1 MSDFTIG
8 DYDKTIEGEAAPR
21 VDSLEQQ
28 DLQPDSPP
36 TVLNQAT
43 TVNGETKAEGGTEL
57 QQLDESFRIPKETI
71 DILKDQVFGFDTFFV
86 TSQEPYQGGV
96 LFKGNLRG
104 QAAKSYDKIANR
116 LKNKFGNEYKV
127 FLLTNPEDDKPVAV
141 VVPSKTMQSESTPVP
156 EWFAAGAFGLVA
168 KDVGIE
174 LGFHTLFQFIAKLL
188 LGDALKEGSPISI
201 NPLVIWAWPGL
212 LINAINSIPAGELD
226 GGRIF
231 FAIWGRKIASRIT
244 GASVVLLGLSL
255 LFNDIS
261 FYWVVLIFFL
271 QRGPIAPIS
280 E

>member
-1 MSDFTIG
+1 MNPKPFHQISIEQNDAHEAS
-8 DYDKTIEGEAAPR
+8 EGEAALR

-43 TVNGETKAEGGTEL
+43 TVNGETKAEGGTGILYLYILHLSPAYYLRSPISSADDIYRFLSRKIYECYYL
-57 QQLDESFRIPKETI
+57 IIPV
-71 DILKDQVFGFDTFFV
+71 L
-86 TSQEPYQGGV
+86 GGV

-141 VVPSKTMQSESTPVP
+141 VVPSKTMQPESTHKYLELDNIQERVNLVHFDNDVVGYFPAIP

-174 LGFHTLFQFIAKLL
+174 LGVPYFVPSWQ
-188 LGDALKEGSPISI
+188 
-201 NPLVIWAWPGL
+201 
-212 LINAINSIPAGELD
+212 
-226 GGRIF
+226 
-231 FAIWGRKIASRIT
+231 IASRIT
-244 GASVVLLGLSL
+244 GAFVVLLGLSS
-255 LFNDIS
+255 LFNDIA
-261 FYWVVLIFFL
+261 FYWVVLIFNL
-271 QRGPIAPIS
+271 
-280 E
+280 